1 MLGGRILGKGT
12 YGCIYQPI
20 LKCRKKRGKDI
31 KDNNHSNLVGK
42 ITSKHD
48 AQNELAVAKMLNK
61 IPGSSEYTIISEL
74 DSCIPRAKSRQT
86 DKDIEQCD
94 YLEDN
99 KLQDSIQLLMP
110 WGGYPLS
117 RINLDPYVFDYFRFC
132 EEILACGAFLVT
144 NNLCHFDIWGQNFL
158 FDKQNKP
165 KLIDFGFTFQP
176 NKLVIDDLTKRWR
189 VFAFDHDTETPE
201 VTLMLG
207 THSNVPLHQL
217 IRGMERE
224 KPAVKRL
231 AALCEVNPV
240 HWSGDLFQ
248 WTKDS
253 KSFQQHDWLS
263 CWKVYWPGFDAWSIG
278 AVLLQVLEI
287 QMSIPEFANSTLW
300 NTKSSRM
307 KEVLRGLTKA
317 NPIYRL
323 DAAEALSLLTDGAHP
338 LISSG
343 SPGSDWV
350 LEKKKR
356 RSGH

>member
-20 LKCRKKRGKDI
+20 LKCRKKRGKEM
-31 KDNNHSNLVGK
+31 HSNNNTLVGK

-48 AQNELAVAKMLNK
+48 AQNELAVAKILSK
-61 IPGSSEYTIISEL
+61 ISDSSNYTIISEL
-74 DSCIPRAKSRQT
+74 SSCIPRAKSKQT
-86 DKDIEQCD
+86 DQDIEQCD

-117 RINLDPYVFDYFRFC
+117 RVNLDPYSFDYFRFC

-176 NKLVIDDLTKRWR
+176 NKLVIDDLRARWR
-189 VFAFDHDTETPE
+189 VYAFDHDTETPE

-207 THSNVPLHQL
+207 THANIPLHQL

-224 KPAVKRL
+224 KPAVQRL
-231 AALCEVNPV
+231 AALCDVNPT
-240 HWSGDLFQ
+240 HWSNDLLQ
-248 WTKDS
+248 WTKNS
-253 KSFQQHDWLS
+253 KTFQQHDWLH

-287 QMSIPEFANSTLW
+287 QMSIPSFVESTEW
-300 NTKSSRM
+300 KSKGS
-307 KEVLRGLTKA
+307 KIKTILKGLTRA
-317 NPIYRL
+317 NPIYRI
-323 DAAEALSLLTDGAHP
+323 DAAEALSSLTDGSHP

-343 SPGSDWV
+343 SSGSAWV
-350 LEKKKR
+350 SEKIHR
-356 RSGH
+356 RS

>member
-20 LKCRKKRGKDI
+20 LKCRKKRGKDVQHTS
-31 KDNNHSNLVGK
+31 DSSLVGK
-42 ITSKHD
+42 ITSKND
-48 AQNELAVAKMLNK
+48 AQNELAVAKLLK
-61 IPGSSEYTIISEL
+61 KLPDSSNYTIISEL
-74 DSCIPRAKSRQT
+74 DSCIPRAKSRQD
-86 DKDIEQCD
+86 DKDINHCD
-94 YLEDN
+94 YLEKN
-99 KLQDSIQLLMP
+99 KLEDSIQLLMP

-117 RINLDPYVFDYFRFC
+117 RINLDPHFFNYLRFC

-176 NKLVIDDLTKRWR
+176 SALTIDHLKARWR
-189 VFAFDHDTETPE
+189 VYAFDHDTETPE

-207 THSNVPLHQL
+207 THANAPLQEL
-217 IRGMERE
+217 IHGMEKE
-224 KPAVKRL
+224 KPAVQRL
-231 AALCEVNPV
+231 AALCNVNPSE
-240 HWSGDLFQ
+240 WSSDLLE
-248 WTKDS
+248 WTKNS
-253 KSFQQHDWLS
+253 TSFQQHDWLR

-287 QMSIPEFANSTLW
+287 QMSISSFVESTGW
-300 NTKSSRM
+300 KSKSS
-307 KEVLRGLTKA
+307 KIKAVLKGLTRA

-323 DAAEALSLLTDGAHP
+323 DAAEALSLLTDGSHP

-343 SPGSDWV
+343 SAGSVWIS
-350 LEKKKR
+350 EKVKHR
-356 RSGH
+356 L

>member
-20 LKCRKKRGKDI
+20 LKCRKKRGKAL
-31 KDNNHSNLVGK
+31 KVSNHGLVGK
-42 ITSKHD
+42 ITSKND
-48 AQNELAVAKMLNK
+48 AQNELAIAKLLNK
-61 IPGSSEYTIISEL
+61 IPESSKYTIISEL
-74 DSCIPRAKSRQT
+74 ESCTPRAKSRQ
-86 DKDIEQCD
+86 DDDDIEHCD
-94 YLEDN
+94 YLKDN

-117 RINLDPYVFDYFRFC
+117 RVNLDPYTFDFFRFC

-176 NKLVIDDLTKRWR
+176 NNLTIDDLKARWR
-189 VFAFDHDTETPE
+189 VYVFDHDTETPE

-207 THSNVPLHQL
+207 THANVPLHDL
-217 IRGMERE
+217 IHGLERE
-224 KPAVKRL
+224 KPVVQRL
-231 AALCEVNPV
+231 AALCDVNPV
-240 HWSGDLFQ
+240 HWSGDLYK
-248 WTKDS
+248 WTRMS
-253 KSFQQHDWLS
+253 KSFQQHDWLN

-287 QMSIPEFANSTLW
+287 ELSIPEFVNSNKW
-300 NTKSSRM
+300 NTESS
-307 KEVLRGLTKA
+307 KIKKVLRGITHA
-317 NPIYRL
+317 NPIERL
-323 DAAEALSLLTDGAHP
+323 DAAEALSILTNGAHP

-343 SPGSDWV
+343 SAGSVWV
-350 LEKKKR
+350 EEKKKR
-356 RSGH
+356 RF